1 MLENHDLFRLRRFSF
16 LWTITV
22 WRNRLSKLLR
32 SAGGSE
38 MRQNVRISKDVQHL
52 DQISSDFFKR
62 MIELEKLREAVRL
75 AEAGKQ
81 SHQSER
87 LRRPRIDPKVIEP
100 LASSQLRA

>member
-1 MLENHDLFRLRRFSF
+1 
-16 LWTITV
+16 
-22 WRNRLSKLLR
+22 
-32 SAGGSE
+32 

-52 DQISSDFFKR
+52 DQINSDFFKR

-75 AEAGKQ
+75 AEAGKP
-81 SHQSER
+81 SHQSEK